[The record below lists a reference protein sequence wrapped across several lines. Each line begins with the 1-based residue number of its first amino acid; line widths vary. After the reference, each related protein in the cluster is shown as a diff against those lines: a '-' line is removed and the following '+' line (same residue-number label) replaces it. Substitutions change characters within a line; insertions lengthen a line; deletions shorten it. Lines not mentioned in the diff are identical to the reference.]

1 MHPISRAAVALTIAS
16 IAIAPVAASAAPAF
30 DGTRALSATGDANK
44 LEGNSSWLIGL
55 LGLLAGVAAII
66 IVASNDDDA
75 PVSP

>member
-1 MHPISRAAVALTIAS
+1 MHPISRATIALTAAS
-16 IAIAPVAASAAPAF
+16 IAAAPVAASAAPAI
-30 DGTRALSATGDANK
+30 DSARAVSMTSGTNE

-66 IVASNDDDA
+66 VISSNDDDA

>member
-1 MHPISRAAVALTIAS
+1 MHPISRAAIALTAAS
-16 IAIAPVAASAAPAF
+16 IAIAPVAASAAPAI
-30 DGTRALSATGDANK
+30 DGTRAVSATSGANQ

-55 LGLLAGVAAII
+55 IGLLAGVAAII